1 MKVENLI
8 RLSTIVL
15 LYIYIYIDVF
25 QFHMKSNLGM
35 EVKWRN
41 FIVAFASSI
50 ETLSI
55 FELIALNPS
64 TI

>member
-15 LYIYIYIDVF
+15 LYIYIDVF

-55 FELIALNPS
+55 FELIALNLS

>member
-1 MKVENLI
+1 
-8 RLSTIVL
+8 
-15 LYIYIYIDVF
+15 
-25 QFHMKSNLGM
+25 MKSNLDM

-41 FIVAFASSI
+41 FIVVFVSSI

-64 TI
+64 QYGTR